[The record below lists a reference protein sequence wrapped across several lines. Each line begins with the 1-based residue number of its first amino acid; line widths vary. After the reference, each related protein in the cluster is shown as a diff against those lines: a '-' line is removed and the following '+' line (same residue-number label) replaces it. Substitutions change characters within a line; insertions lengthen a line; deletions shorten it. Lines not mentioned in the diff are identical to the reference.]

1 MTLLLETNQRHSRL
15 LFLSCLIIAL
25 MLSPVILCLVE
36 HSVSGL
42 TPAAAQSPADP
53 NSSQWDMRSM
63 WYRKVRPTI
72 CVRKVFRAY
81 SATTGALLLRSRR
94 NLAKNVFAVAMS
106 LPICSRNSWA
116 PLNFFSSR
124 SRFQKRISIHLGE
137 KFPE

>member
-25 MLSPVILCLVE
+25 VLSPVVLRLVE
-36 HSVSGL
+36 HSMSGL
-42 TPAAAQSPADP
+42 TPAGAQSPADP
-53 NSSQWDMRSM
+53 NG
-63 WYRKVRPTI
+63 I
-72 CVRKVFRAY
+72 CVRCGTERFTLLCVREVLRAY
-81 SATTGALLLRSRR
+81 SATTCALLLRSLR
-94 NLAKNVFAVAMS
+94 NRAKNVFAVAMS
-106 LPICSRNSWA
+106 LPICSLSSSA